1 MAETEIE
8 REPYRQ
14 TTFSDIISEDQ
25 AEAERIAR
33 TAILPRGSKSASV
46 EATTTATREDIKQI
60 TGNILYWYKRDIVKT
75 DEVCAERLDEFFK
88 HINETGEIPTV
99 EKMCLALGTTRKV
112 VWDWETG
119 KTHGGR
125 RAAMIQKA
133 KEILAAI
140 DAELVSHGKIPQV
153 TYIFRSKNFFGMRD
167 QTDVVITPNN
177 PLGEGSTAEELQKR
191 STDGVIVETEDD
203 DIDFN

>member
-1 MAETEIE
+1 
-8 REPYRQ
+8 
-14 TTFSDIISEDQ
+14 
-25 AEAERIAR
+25 
-33 TAILPRGSKSASV
+33 
-46 EATTTATREDIKQI
+46 
-60 TGNILYWYKRDIVKT
+60 
-75 DEVCAERLDEFFK
+75 
-88 HINETGEIPTV
+88 
-99 EKMCLALGTTRKV
+99 
-112 VWDWETG
+112 
-119 KTHGGR
+119 
-125 RAAMIQKA
+125 MIQKA

-191 STDGVIVETEDD
+191 ITDGVIVETEDD

>member
-75 DEVCAERLDEFFK
+75 DEECAERLDEFFK
-88 HINETGEIPTV
+88 HVNETGEIPTV

-191 STDGVIVETEDD
+191 ITDGVIVETAED

>member
-1 MAETEIE
+1 MAEAEIE

-25 AEAERIAR
+25 AEAERIAK

-75 DEVCAERLDEFFK
+75 DEECAERLDEFFK

-125 RAAMIQKA
+125 RASMIQKA

-191 STDGVIVETEDD
+191 ITDGVIVETEDD

>member
-25 AEAERIAR
+25 AEAERIAK

-75 DEVCAERLDEFFK
+75 DEECAERLDEFFK

-125 RAAMIQKA
+125 RASMIQKA

-191 STDGVIVETEDD
+191 ITDGVIVETEDD

>member
-75 DEVCAERLDEFFK
+75 DEECAERLDEFFK
-88 HINETGEIPTV
+88 HVNETGEIPTV

-191 STDGVIVETEDD
+191 ITDGVIVETEDD